1 MKNLLLWTV
10 MAVLFSSFECMERCH
25 ENAPPPF
32 VESHLIFEDTDN
44 VNLLTS
50 NQLTL
55 ASIEIRNADS
65 GALLSFGEYNGGIL
79 VSFMEGAQD
88 FTLTTPLKEFE
99 FSVEVDSFQGEC
111 NRVYKISSFTIDGRS
126 ITFTQ
131 PVFTFRF

>member
-25 ENAPPPF
+25 ESEPPPF
-32 VESHLIFEDTDN
+32 VQCHFIFEDADN

-50 NQLTL
+50 NQLSL
-55 ASIEIRNADS
+55 ASIEIREADT
-65 GALLSFGEYNGGIL
+65 GELLEFEEYNDGIL
-79 VSFMEGAQD
+79 VSFMEGEQH
-88 FTLTTPLKEFE
+88 FTLSTLLKEFE
-99 FSVEVDSFQGEC
+99 FSVDVDSFQGEC
-111 NRVYKISSFTIDGRS
+111 NRAYKLSSFSIDGRN